1 MKPSPVL
8 TADQVH
14 LPVLLKEAVELLS
27 PPPDGVV
34 LDLTVG
40 MGGHSQELLKLLPRG
55 RLVGL
60 DQDVDALQHAGLALR
75 KDPRVSLFKANFAD
89 LLWVLKD
96 LSISEVDSVLM
107 DIGVSSLQL
116 DSAHRGFSFNQ
127 EGPLDMRMDTTSGH
141 TAAWVIN
148 TYTEEKL
155 SKIIFEYGEEPKA
168 RALARAIVKA
178 RSQKPIENTS
188 ELADLAKRVCAKPR
202 HKKGTS
208 SRHPAT
214 RLFQA
219 IRIEVN
225 RELEILEKGLKTS
238 LGVLKPGGRIAVI
251 TFHSLE
257 DRIVKQFFKT
267 EATDCLCPPEIPQCV
282 CGHKASLRILTPKP
296 VTASQAELDQ
306 NSRARSAKLR
316 AAEKLRMEGAA

>member
-1 MKPSPVL
+1 LK
-8 TADQVH
+8 AEEIH

-34 LDLTVG
+34 MDLTVG
-40 MGGHSQELLKLLPRG
+40 MGGHSQELLKLLPKG

-60 DQDVDALQHAGLALR
+60 DQDVDALQHAGRALR

-89 LLWVLKD
+89 LLWVLRD

-127 EGPLDMRMDTTSGH
+127 EGPLDMRMDTTTGH
-141 TAAWVIN
+141 TAAWVVN
-148 TYTEEKL
+148 TYPEEKL
-155 SKIIFEYGEEPKA
+155 SEIIYEFGEEPKA

-178 RSQKPIENTS
+178 RGQKPIETTS
-188 ELADLAKRVCAKPR
+188 ELADLAKRICGKPR
-202 HKKGTS
+202 HKRGES

-225 RELEILEKGLKTS
+225 RELEVLQKGLKSS
-238 LGVLKPGGRIAVI
+238 LKVLKPGGRIAVI

-267 EATDCLCPPEIPQCV
+267 EATDCLCPPDIPQCV
-282 CGHKASLRILTPKP
+282 CGHKASLKILTGKP
-296 VTASQAELDQ
+296 VTASEEELGK
-306 NSRARSAKLR
+306 NPRARSAKLR
-316 AAEKLRMEGAA
+316 VAEKLRQEGVA